1 MLEVFTLFY
10 QSIVAAQQ
18 LMVPSGK
25 EKYLNGKFTK
35 FNSNNG
41 YVNNGDRGGAVIDLS
56 IGAVKL
62 TDFVQA
68 FSHWVYESTGHNLIV
83 CDLKSTQVNY

>member
-1 MLEVFTLFY
+1 VFTLFSPIDS
-10 QSIVAAQQ
+10 SISTAK
-18 LMVPSGK
+18 LVPGK

-41 YVNNGDRGGAVIDLS
+41 YVNDGDRDGAVIDLS

-83 CDLKSTQVNY
+83 CDLKSTQGNY